1 MLQTFSIFPTP
12 AWPCGLLHSCSL
24 PPSLAPYPF
33 PSPSPHPSLLLLL
46 SLLFLPFLPLLTPP
60 PLSVLYPYSPIRYP
74 DFSSFRPLLLRLL
87 HNPPPRLP
95 LLHRFLLRSL
105 PNVSLFSFL
114 SLPSPF
120 TPFLS
125 SCYLSVSLPRS
136 CVTPSHFLSRLSAL
150 RSLILLSVRSSVSL
164 HLSPP
169 LLFSLRLHL
178 LLLSLSSDSFL
189 SLLRIH
195 CLHLSP
201 LSPSALFSS
210 PSTRSIPSSILSPI
224 FTLYSRSLLAP
235 LRSSLFT
242 LRIPLSP
249 FPPPRPSLSF
259 FLPCGGRSVQLT
271 HARPSLLPRSTPPL
285 LSLLLFLSPGGRFCI
300 LRRGENYK
308 SEQIY

>member
-224 FTLYSRSLLAP
+224 FTLYALFSPLFDHPFSLSVFLFLRSPPPPAFSLLLLAVRRP
-235 LRSSLFT
+235 ICPAHARSAV
-242 LRIPLSP
+242 SP
-249 FPPPRPSLSF
+249 SSFYSSVAFSPSLSITW
-259 FLPCGGRSVQLT
+259 RS
-271 HARPSLLPRSTPPL
+271 
-285 LSLLLFLSPGGRFCI
+285 I
-300 LRRGENYK
+300 LYFETR
-308 SEQIY
+308 